1 MKNRILFWSLAALV
15 AVSLILSAGISLK
28 RIAVEKANSSVE
40 IVMDWQDIKKLSLRE
55 GLPMDHL
62 LKKLKAAGLTS
73 VSLTEDTLETLELE
87 GGLAWLTGYEQSTLY
102 KVSRT
107 PRSVKRLKDKYRRA
121 VSPSAKSVLRAS
133 SPDPLQSFVILS
145 DQKLASRVK
154 EGLALVLGKGRTKAA
169 GPGENGLWELE
180 ISDDEEE
187 LMTLGL
193 GFSPQKFSY
202 LINRGFFVIPRFR
215 NNYRIDKAIAQ
226 KKLAAAA
233 ALGPYYTVVFE
244 GDEVLGYKNNI
255 RGVASV
261 LKEAGINYGYIEM
274 AEQKGDSALLKAL
287 QTGIVRVH
295 SISEDEMAK
304 KMTKPEAIARFDRAV
319 SERGVRLLYIRPFYI
334 NDSGLSLA
342 DTNAAY
348 ISSLREVSIRAMNSP
363 GQADSPSTLSVSNA
377 SVVILSL
384 GICAGALFLLSGFVR
399 VQPFF
404 AVLCLVAAFLLPLVF
419 DHLGHM
425 LTFKK
430 LAALACA
437 VVFPSLAITSSF
449 KRENSRTS
457 VIPISGAIFLC
468 LKSYG
473 IALIGSL
480 LIVGL
485 LADTRFLIGS
495 QQFIGIK
502 FAFLAPLLVIGAYGV
517 FFEENGAKSLARRLF
532 DWLNTPLTMMNVVL
546 ALVIALAGAVY
557 LLRSGNFAIGI
568 LESEKLARG
577 LLENL
582 MAVRPRTK
590 EFLIGYPALFL
601 GAAYYLKGART
612 WLWPLLLIAT
622 VGTVSTLNTFCHVHS
637 PLLISLLRSAYGV
650 ILGIALGLIVYL
662 LYLVFAKAL
671 GQKDTPLHS

>member
-1 MKNRILFWSLAALV
+1 VKNRTLFWALAALI
-15 AVSLILSAGISLK
+15 AVSLLLSSGISLK

-40 IVMDWQDIKKLSLRE
+40 IAMDWQDIKKLSLRE
-55 GLPMDHL
+55 GLPMDTL
-62 LKKLKAAGLTS
+62 LKKLKASGLTS

-87 GGLAWLTGYEQSTLY
+87 GQLAWLTGYEQSTLY
-102 KVSRT
+102 KISRT
-107 PRSVKRLKDKYRRA
+107 PRSAKKLKDKYRRA

-133 SPDPLQSFVILS
+133 SPDPLRSFVITS

-154 EGLALVLGKGRTKAA
+154 DGLALVLGKGRVKAA
-169 GPGENGLWELE
+169 APQESGLWELE
-180 ISDDEEE
+180 VLDDEEE

-193 GFSPQKFSY
+193 GFSSQKFSY
-202 LINRGFFVIPRFR
+202 LVNRGFFVIPRFR
-215 NNYRIDKAIAQ
+215 NNYRIGKETAQ
-226 KKLAAAA
+226 KKLSAAA

-255 RGVASV
+255 KSIASA

-348 ISSLREVSIRAMNSP
+348 ISSLRAVSKRAMNSL
-363 GQADSPSTLSVSNA
+363 GQADSPSALSVSKA
-377 SVVILSL
+377 SVVVLSL
-384 GICAGALFLLSGFVR
+384 GICAGALFLMSGFAPVNSY
-399 VQPFF
+399 F
-404 AVLCLVAAFLLPLVF
+404 AVLCLAAAFVLPLAF
-419 DHLGHM
+419 DQAGHL

-449 KRENSRTS
+449 KRENRSTS
-457 VIPISGAIFLC
+457 VIPISGAILMC

-480 LIVGL
+480 FIVGL

-517 FFEENGAKSLARRLF
+517 FFEENGAKSLAGRLL
-532 DWLNTPLTMMNVVL
+532 DWLNRPLTMMNVVL
-546 ALVIALAGAVY
+546 ALIIALAGAVY

-582 MAVRPRTK
+582 MTVRPRTK

-601 GAAYYLKGART
+601 GAAYYLKGGRT

-637 PLLISLLRSAYGV
+637 PVLISLLRSAYGV
-650 ILGIALGLIVYL
+650 VLGIAVGLAVYL
-662 LYLVFAKAL
+662 LYLVFTKLL
-671 GQKDTPLHS
+671 GKNNTILRS